1 MTSALSGTGPPK
13 LVFACVVVRSLPPL
27 LAVHRQSTFPARGDE
42 LLLLLF
48 SLFLPFVLHLESLVD
63 LDLSAANNVKR
74 RRMFI

>member
-27 LAVHRQSTFPARGDE
+27 LSVHRQSTFPARGDE

-48 SLFLPFVLHLESLVD
+48 SLFCLLSLVD
-63 LDLSAANNVKR
+63 LDLSAANDVKR